1 MNYTQILTDL
11 EELTGQ
17 LGIQLRYEKGD
28 FDGGY
33 CVMKEQKMLIVNKR
47 LHDARKAAVLAH
59 ALSEF
64 GLEAVFVKPAVRK
77 FVEDELARSKNKK

>member
-1 MNYTQILTDL
+1 VNYTQLLTDL

-33 CVMKEQKMLIVNKR
+33 CIMKEQKMLVVNKR
-47 LHDARKAAVLAH
+47 LQDGRKAAVLAY

-77 FVEDELARSKNKK
+77 YIEDELARNKKKK

>member
-64 GLEAVFVKPAVRK
+64 GLEAVFVKPAVR
-77 FVEDELARSKNKK
+77 

>member
-1 MNYTQILTDL
+1 MDYAQLLKDL

-33 CVMKEQKMLIVNKR
+33 CILKDQKVLVVNKR
-47 LHDARKAAVLAH
+47 LHDMRKASVLAL
-59 ALSEF
+59 ALSEI
-64 GLEAVFVKPAVRK
+64 GLDAVFIKPALRK
-77 FVEDELARSKNKK
+77 YIEDEQARFAKQK

>member
-1 MNYTQILTDL
+1 MNYSHLIADL

-33 CVMKEQKMLIVNKR
+33 CVLKEQKVLVVNKR
-47 LHDARKAAVLAH
+47 LQDMRKASVLAQ

-64 GLEAVFVKPAVRK
+64 GLESVFVKPALRK
-77 FVEDELARSKNKK
+77 YIEDELVKLRRQK

>member
-1 MNYTQILTDL
+1 VNYTQHITDL

-33 CVMKEQKMLIVNKR
+33 CILKEQKVLVVNKR
-47 LHDARKAAVLAH
+47 LHDMRKASVLAQ

-64 GLEAVFVKPAVRK
+64 GLDSVFIKPALRK
-77 FVEDELARSKNKK
+77 FIEDELAKLAKQK

>member
-1 MNYTQILTDL
+1 MHYTQLLTEL
-11 EELTGQ
+11 EELTRQ

-33 CVMKEQKMLIVNKR
+33 CIVKEQKMLIVNKR
-47 LHDARKAAVLAH
+47 LHDLRKASVLAQ

-64 GLEAVFVKPAVRK
+64 GLDSVFLKPALRK
-77 FVEDELARSKNKK
+77 FIEDELVKLAKQK

>member
-1 MNYTQILTDL
+1 MNYTQILADL
-11 EELTGQ
+11 EELTTQ

-47 LHDARKAAVLAH
+47 LHDARKAAVLAY

-77 FVEDELARSKNKK
+77 FIEDELARVTKKK